1 MRGYLWGSITRQSP
15 CKRGPVSAGPL
26 KGGNM
31 KKAMAI
37 LAWIIGICLAGSEG
51 AIYINFIGLAVFCFG
66 SRMIVKEVQHDG

>member
-1 MRGYLWGSITRQSP
+1 
-15 CKRGPVSAGPL
+15 
-26 KGGNM
+26 M